1 MSEETGTKGG
11 GGPTSFV
18 ALLRYINLVTRVART
33 RTSHSRLRPLSAC
46 QYFTA
51 DRISEQRELI
61 FVKSMYQADVGYE
74 QLQAPI
80 HSQKKPTRAI
90 LMHLAISE

>member
-61 FVKSMYQADVGYE
+61 FVKSMYQADVDTNNFGRRFTVRKSRP
-74 QLQAPI
+74 APF
-80 HSQKKPTRAI
+80 
-90 LMHLAISE
+90 